1 MILLLFISSTTLSMD
16 EAINKALIKS
26 PIYLQA
32 KNNLLIQQKTN
43 SFIYSGLLPQVYGS
57 YEYYRSR
64 GRIRGLELFDTTKA
78 YNVSIDW
85 DLKLTDFIDAYSSH
99 YRNNTAYFSFLN
111 ERNEVIFQTVST
123 YLNSLMMEN
132 LLLSKEKAVER
143 SKNNLRLVEER
154 LKLGSA
160 SRAELL
166 KSNVDYLQA
175 QYDLLRAKKEDRVAR
190 LNLKKLI
197 GIDPMDSI
205 KLVIPSIEFE
215 PPERIYIVEEALR
228 NDPIFN
234 MYNAEKTSAK
244 LNLLSTST
252 NQLFSLSIRSSY
264 GYSGEKFPSSS
275 SVWDEG
281 YYSSLRLSIT
291 VPLFTGFSRV
301 NQIMISRLRLSL
313 AEIQSEDRERA
324 IKIAAEDGYLG
335 YKESLEKLE
344 LTRATE
350 DLADESYKATEERYR
365 LGEASIIELLS
376 AEEDLLQA
384 QYSSTQAL
392 FDYYIS
398 IYKIKQLM
406 GRMP

>member
-1 MILLLFISSTTLSMD
+1 MISLLFISSITLSMD
-16 EAINKALIKS
+16 DAINKALIKS

-43 SFIYSGLLPQVYGS
+43 SFIYSGLLPGAYGS
-57 YEYYRSR
+57 YEYYRSE
-64 GRIRGLELFDTTKA
+64 GRIRGIELFDTTKA

-85 DLKLTDFIDAYSSH
+85 DLKLTDLIDAYSTH
-99 YRNNTAYFSFLN
+99 YRNSSAYFSFLN
-111 ERNEVIFQTVST
+111 ERNTVIFQTVST
-123 YLNSLMMEN
+123 YLNALMMES

-190 LNLKKLI
+190 LNLKKLL
-197 GIDPMDSI
+197 GIEPMDSI
-205 KLVIPSIEFE
+205 KLVMPSIEFE
-215 PPERIYIVEEALR
+215 PPEKIHIEEEALR

-244 LNLLSTST
+244 LDLLSTST

-264 GYSGEKFPSSS
+264 GYSGEGFPSSS
-275 SVWDEG
+275 NIWDEG
-281 YYSSLRLSIT
+281 YYSSVRLSIT

-313 AEIQSEDRERA
+313 AEIQSEDRGRA

-344 LTRATE
+344 LTEATVE
-350 DLADESYKATEERYR
+350 LADESYKATEERYR

-392 FDYYIS
+392 FDYYLS

>member
-1 MILLLFISSTTLSMD
+1 MD
-16 EAINKALIKS
+16 DAINKALIKS
-26 PIYLQA
+26 PIYLKA

-43 SFIYSGLLPQVYGS
+43 SFIYSGLLPQAYGS
-57 YEYYRSR
+57 YEYYRSK
-64 GRIRGLELFDTTKA
+64 GKIRGIELFDTTKA

-99 YRNNTAYFSFLN
+99 YRNSSAYFSFLN

-143 SKNNLRLVEER
+143 SKNNFRLVEER
-154 LKLGSA
+154 MKLGSA

-205 KLVIPSIEFE
+205 KLVMPSIEFE
-215 PPERIYIVEEALR
+215 PPEKIYIVEEALR

-234 MYNAEKTSAK
+234 MYNTEKTSAK
-244 LNLLSTST
+244 LDLLSTST
-252 NQLFSLSIRSSY
+252 NQLFSLSIRSTY
-264 GYSGEKFPSSS
+264 GYSGEEFPSSS
-275 SVWDEG
+275 SIWDEG

-301 NQIMISRLRLSL
+301 NRIMISRLRLSL

-344 LTRATE
+344 LSRATE
-350 DLADESYKATEERYR
+350 ELAGESYKATEERYR

>member
-1 MILLLFISSTTLSMD
+1 MILLLFISSITLSMD